1 VTSETA
7 EHRVTRGHGLLEV
20 FLAWQ
25 RAKRANSLIPEA
37 ARRGRILDV
46 GCGSYPAFLANTRF
60 AERYGLD
67 RVPLTDMR
75 EAGLKLVSHD
85 ISGNSGLPFESAFFD
100 VVTMLAVFEHLETP
114 TLRRLLQEIRRVLRP
129 GGLYV
134 MTTPVRWTEG
144 ILKVMSQMKLV
155 SPEEV
160 NEHKAQYSSVEIV
173 PLLLEAG
180 FERTHIRHGT
190 FELGLNLWAVAQKAG

>member
-1 VTSETA
+1 MLEIT
-7 EHRVTRGHGLLEV
+7 EHRVTRGHGLLEG
-20 FLAWQ
+20 FLARQ
-25 RAKRANSLIPEA
+25 RANRANSLISDD
-37 ARRGRILDV
+37 ARAGRILDV
-46 GCGSYPAFLANTRF
+46 GCGSYPAFLSSTRF

-67 RVPLTDMR
+67 RVALADVR
-75 EAGLKLVSHD
+75 DAGITLVPYD
-85 ISGNSGLPFESAFFD
+85 ISGSTGLPFDSSFFD

-114 TLRRLLQEIRRVLRP
+114 TLTGLLQEIRRVLRP

-134 MTTPVRWTEG
+134 MTTPLRWTEG
-144 ILKVMSQMKLV
+144 LLKVMALMKLV

-160 NEHKAQYSSVEIV
+160 NEHKAQYSGAEVV

-190 FELGLNLWAVAQKAG
+190 FELGLNLWAVAQKSS